1 MFITAII
8 IPVVLFSLW
17 VLSGYLPTRN
27 IAMPTYTVVA
37 RKDGYEIRTYDPYI
51 IAEAP
56 QAAGPGPSGFKR
68 LFEYIT
74 GNNTGGSKLPMT
86 APVLKSGAEAGQKI
100 AMTAPVL
107 KKEGGAGT
115 IAFVMPP
122 RSRIEELPQ
131 PKDPA
136 LSLREIPGHRVAVVT
151 FSGSADRAIIAEKTE
166 RLLHALR
173 QDGIQV
179 LSPPVTAL
187 YNPPWTPPF
196 MRRNEIMVEVASP
209 APNAP

>member
-1 MFITAII
+1 MFVAAIV
-8 IPVVLFSLW
+8 IPVALFSLW

-37 RKDGYEIRTYDPYI
+37 SKPGYEIRAYDPYV
-51 IAEAP
+51 IAETP
-56 QAAGPGPSGFKR
+56 QSAGPGPSGFKR

-86 APVLKSGAEAGQKI
+86 APVLKSETEVGEKI

-107 KKEGGAGT
+107 KKEGSGAGT

-122 RSRIEELPQ
+122 GSRLEELPQ

-136 LSLREIPGHRVAVVT
+136 ITLRKIPGHRVAVVT
-151 FSGSADRAIIAEKTE
+151 FSGSADRAIIEEKTK
-166 RLLHALR
+166 RLLQALR
-173 QDGIQV
+173 QDGV
-179 LSPPVTAL
+179 PVHSLPATAL

-196 MRRNEIMVEVASP
+196 MRRTEIMVDVA
-209 APNAP
+209 